1 MVNSQQV
8 HHYGPRFHLVQNT
21 FLETLLTKLCL
32 PETKQPIINHLILEL
47 YQGLIQIAV
56 NNAFPT
62 IEKKFDTRMAE
73 IHPEASLNA
82 RIFKEST
89 RAICVNLARAGT
101 YPSHICYDFLH
112 NILPAENLRQDHI
125 FAARMTDNSQQVTGT
140 HLGSYKIG
148 GDIENAFVIFPD
160 PMGATGGTILSA
172 IEYYRKKIDGTAKKF
187 IALHL
192 IVTPEYLQKVL
203 HLDDVHVFALRVD
216 RGLSSKEILQSPL
229 GLYWQQEKG
238 LNEKQYIVPGAG
250 GLGELL
256 NNSYV

>member
-1 MVNSQQV
+1 MPNSKV
-8 HHYGPRFHLVQNT
+8 HHYGSQFHLVQNT
-21 FLETLLTKLCL
+21 FLETLLTKLCI
-32 PETKQPIINHLILEL
+32 PETKQPTINHLVTEL
-47 YQGLIQIAV
+47 YHGLIQTAV
-56 NNAFPT
+56 NHLFPNE
-62 IEKKFDTRMAE
+62 EKEFKTRMAE
-73 IHPEASLNA
+73 VHPKSSLKA
-82 RIFKEST
+82 RVFKESS

-148 GDIENAFVIFPD
+148 GGIEDAYVIFPD

-172 IEYYRKKIDGTAKKF
+172 IDYYRKKIDGTAKSY

-203 HLDDVHVFALRVD
+203 PQPDVQVFALRVD
-216 RGLSSKEILQSPL
+216 RGLSSAEVLNSPL
-229 GLYWQQEKG
+229 GLYWSTEKG